1 MVAINK
7 ILLPECA
14 GEGCAGDTGTC
25 PDSRVHRR
33 NAENRAPAT
42 RNHRSAPSLGRWME
56 QDPAQYIDGANTYQ
70 FVDSSPVGNVD
81 ASGEARGRF
90 PDTSEPSSV
99 IERIGPDGK
108 VSARAFYNE
117 NGQRFLRQDYVGE
130 GHGGVPTPH
139 EQGTTFNEQG
149 QPNGEYCQ
157 RLDPGTVDR
166 TPGSK
171 ARALPE
177 PANDDGLAKDIEGG
191 AEDITKGAE
200 DLGED
205 VLNALFLVI
214 PVVNV
219 EARIMT
225 SRGA

>member
-1 MVAINK
+1 MVAINEN
-7 ILLPECA
+7 LLPECT
-14 GEGCAGDTGTC
+14 GEECGGDNEICT
-25 PDSRVHRR
+25 DSRVHHC
-33 NAENRAPAT
+33 NAENRAPVI
-42 RNHRSAPSLGRWME
+42 RNHRGAPTLGRWLTR
-56 QDPAQYIDGANTYQ
+56 DPIGYQ
-70 FVDSSPVGNVD
+70 GGINLYGYVDSSPVGMVD

-90 PDTSEPSSV
+90 PDTSEPNSV

-139 EQGTTFNEQG
+139 EQGTTFNERG
-149 QPNGEYCQ
+149 QPNGDYCQ

-200 DLGED
+200 GLGED

-214 PVVNV
+214 PMVNV